1 MKIVT
6 IVGARPQFVK
16 AAAVSRVLRKKHSEI
31 LVHTGQHFDPNMSR
45 DFFEKLEIPEP
56 DYHLGIRGGTHAQM
70 TASMLVA
77 IEEILVKEAPDVVL
91 VYGDTNSTL
100 AGALSAAKMRIC
112 VCHVEAGVRT
122 ESQMNPEE
130 INRRCTDQVSTILLT
145 CTEQNYKNLVREGLS
160 ANAEFVGD
168 LMYDSFLFYKD
179 KLQGRMY
186 FLQHLLTG
194 KRIEIPGIFYY
205 LTCHREENTL
215 DKEALKQIFDG
226 MEQLEDVTIY
236 PVHPRNKER
245 AKELLEHYA
254 YQKILLSEPV
264 DYFTSLY
271 LLLHAKKVVTDSG
284 GLQREAF
291 FAGRQCVTV
300 LDFDMW
306 PETTVQG
313 RNRIC
318 PAKAEEIIAALG
330 TEQYIDKAYMPFGDG
345 NAAEKIVKAME
356 NRVRPK
362 QAGGS

>member
-16 AAAVSRVLRKKHSEI
+16 AAAVSRVLRKSHTEI
-31 LVHTGQHFDPNMSR
+31 LVHTGQHFDQNMSK

-56 DYHLGIRGGTHAQM
+56 DYYLGIKGGTHAQM

-77 IEEILVKEAPDVVL
+77 IEKILVKETPDIVL

-100 AGALSAAKMRIC
+100 AGALAAAKMRMC

-122 ESQMNPEE
+122 GSQMNPEE
-130 INRRCTDQVSTILLT
+130 INRRCTDQISSILLT
-145 CTEQNYKNLVREGLS
+145 CTKQNYENLFQEGLS
-160 ANAEFVGD
+160 ANARFVGD

-179 KLQGRMY
+179 RLQERTY
-186 FLQHLLTG
+186 FLQHLMTG
-194 KRIEIPGIFYY
+194 SQVEIPDSFYY

-215 DKEALKQIFDG
+215 NKEALKQIFDS
-226 MEQLEDVTIY
+226 MEQMECSTIY

-245 AKELLEHYA
+245 AKDLLER
-254 YQKILLSEPV
+254 YQYKKILLSEPV

-271 LLLHAKKVVTDSG
+271 LLLHAKKVITDSG

-300 LDFDMW
+300 LDFNMW
-306 PETTVQG
+306 PETTVEG

-318 PAKAEEIIAALG
+318 PAKAEEIIASLRK
-330 TEQYIDKAYMPFGDG
+330 EQYIDQSYMPFGDG
-345 NAAEKIVKAME
+345 NAAVKIVEAME
-356 NRVRPK
+356 NWGK
-362 QAGGS
+362 IG